1 MNLSAGEKRLPTVLV
16 ADDDP
21 DDRDLTREA
30 FAATGKA
37 GDLRFVE
44 DGQELLD
51 YLYRQGSYAADGAA
65 PRPDLLILDLNMPRL
80 DGRSALRRIKSDPEL
95 RLLRVVILTTS
106 RASEDI
112 LAAYDISASSYIA
125 KPASYRHLLEVV
137 ETLARYW
144 LEVVELPPAT
154 RHLRTS

>member
-1 MNLSAGEKRLPTVLV
+1 MNPDEKRLATILV

-30 FAATGKA
+30 FAATRAA

-51 YLYRQGSYAADGAA
+51 YLYRRGAYAAKGAA
-65 PRPDLLILDLNMPRL
+65 PRPDLLLLDLNMPRL
-80 DGRSALRRIKSDPEL
+80 DGRAALRQIKADPDL
-95 RLLRVVILTTS
+95 RRMPVVILTTS
-106 RASEDI
+106 RAPEDI
-112 LAAYDISASSYIA
+112 GAAYDIAASSYIT
-125 KPASYRHLLEVV
+125 KPTSYRRLLQVM
-137 ETLARYW
+137 ETLLRYW

-154 RHLRTS
+154 RPHRTT